1 MRRIKHI
8 HFVGI
13 GGAGMCGIAE
23 VLKNQGYKVSGS
35 DIKASKTTVQLEENG
50 IKVFIGHAE
59 DNIKGA
65 NVLVV
70 STAIDPENLEVK
82 AAIEN
87 RIPVVR
93 RAEMLGELMRYRH
106 GIAVAGTHGK
116 TTTTSLVTCM
126 LAEEN
131 MDPTYVIGGLLNR
144 TGVNAALGAS
154 RFIVAEADESDAS
167 FLHLEPMAAIV
178 TNIDADHMDTYGG
191 SFDVLKDTFVKF
203 LQKMPFY
210 GLAVVCG
217 DDANIREIMPRIGR
231 PVVTYGFNEDNDIRA
246 IDIDQTGMQSSFT
259 VLRKGREPLRL
270 TINLPG
276 LHNILNALAAIG
288 IATDEG
294 VSDAAIARALESFS
308 GVGRRFQV
316 QGEYPLDEGTVKLV
330 DDYGHHPKEVEAT
343 IKAARASH
351 PDRRLVMMFQPH
363 RFSRTRDCFDD
374 FVDVLSQVDQL
385 LLLEVYPAGEKPIVG
400 ADSRSLA
407 RSIRLRGEV
416 EPILIDPVEGNLAER
431 DTKSD
436 LNVSNA
442 SKFGKVAVLLGG
454 KSAEREVSLDSGKA
468 VLEALLRS
476 GVNAEAFDPQERS
489 VTELVDYDRAF
500 IVLHGRGGEDG
511 QIQGALEWM
520 NVPYT
525 GTGVQGSAIGMDK
538 VKTKQIWQG
547 SDLPT
552 APYRIIS
559 KDSDLNEVIE
569 SLGLPLIIKPVHE
582 GSSVGMSKVEKAE
595 DLIAAIEKATVH
607 DAVVMAEKWITGR
620 EYTISFLNGLP
631 LPVIRLQPP
640 ADVAFYD
647 YEAKYNRNDV
657 EYGIPCGLSEAEE
670 KNLQALCL
678 RAFQA
683 VGASGWGRIDAML
696 DEQGNFWLL
705 EVNTVPGMTS
715 HSLVPKAA
723 KAVGYSFDELCVAI
737 LAQTL
742 TEQAH

>member
-1 MRRIKHI
+1 MSPTSPADKAKSLIKIPEMRRIKHI

-35 DIKASKTTVQLEENG
+35 DIKASKTTAKLEENG
-50 IKVFIGHAE
+50 IQVFIGHAAE
-59 DNIKGA
+59 NIKDA

-82 AAIEN
+82 EAIEN

-167 FLHLEPMAAIV
+167 FLYLEPMAAIV

-246 IDIDQTGMQSSFT
+246 VDIDQTGMQSSFT

-294 VSDAAIARALESFS
+294 VSDAAIARALEGFS

-316 QGEYPLDEGTVKLV
+316 QGEFELGEGNVKLV

-363 RFSRTRDCFDD
+363 RYSRTRDCFDD

-385 LLLEVYPAGEKPIVG
+385 LLLEVYAAGEKPIVG
-400 ADSRSLA
+400 ADSRALA

-416 EPILIDPVEGNLAER
+416 EPILIDPVEGNLQHAIQ
-431 DTKSD
+431 KVLQAND
-436 LNVSNA
+436 L
-442 SKFGKVAVLLGG
+442 LL
-454 KSAEREVSLDSGKA
+454 
-468 VLEALLRS
+468 
-476 GVNAEAFDPQERS
+476 
-489 VTELVDYDRAF
+489 T
-500 IVLHGRGGEDG
+500 
-511 QIQGALEWM
+511 QGAG
-520 NVPYT
+520 N
-525 GTGVQGSAIGMDK
+525 
-538 VKTKQIWQG
+538 
-547 SDLPT
+547 
-552 APYRIIS
+552 
-559 KDSDLNEVIE
+559 
-569 SLGLPLIIKPVHE
+569 
-582 GSSVGMSKVEKAE
+582 
-595 DLIAAIEKATVH
+595 
-607 DAVVMAEKWITGR
+607 
-620 EYTISFLNGLP
+620 
-631 LPVIRLQPP
+631 
-640 ADVAFYD
+640 
-647 YEAKYNRNDV
+647 
-657 EYGIPCGLSEAEE
+657 
-670 KNLQALCL
+670 
-678 RAFQA
+678 
-683 VGASGWGRIDAML
+683 VGAIS
-696 DEQGNFWLL
+696 L
-705 EVNTVPGMTS
+705 E
-715 HSLVPKAA
+715 
-723 KAVGYSFDELCVAI
+723 
-737 LAQTL
+737 LAQNQL
-742 TEQAH
+742 YLK

>member
-1 MRRIKHI
+1 MSPTSPADKAKNLIKIPEMRRIKHI

-35 DIKASKTTVQLEENG
+35 DIKASKTTAQLEENG
-50 IKVFIGHAE
+50 IKVYIGHAAE
-59 DNIKGA
+59 NIKGA

-70 STAIDPENLEVK
+70 STAIDTENLEIK
-82 AAIEN
+82 TALET

-154 RFIVAEADESDAS
+154 RYIVAEADESDAS
-167 FLHLEPMAAIV
+167 FLYLEPMAAIV

-191 SFDVLKDTFVKF
+191 SFDVLKDTFIKF

-217 DDANIREIMPRIGR
+217 DDANIREIMPRIAR
-231 PVVTYGFNEDNDIRA
+231 PVLTYGFNEDNDIRA
-246 IDIDQTGMQSSFT
+246 IEIEQIGMQSHFT
-259 VLRKGREPLRL
+259 VLRKGRDPLRL

-316 QGEYPLDEGTVKLV
+316 HGQFALGEGDVKLV

-385 LLLEVYPAGEKPIVG
+385 LLLEVYSAGEKPIVG
-400 ADSRSLA
+400 ADSRALA

-416 EPILIDPVEGNLAER
+416 EPILVDPVEGNLEHVIQKVLQAN
-431 DTKSD
+431 D
-436 LNVSNA
+436 L
-442 SKFGKVAVLLGG
+442 LL
-454 KSAEREVSLDSGKA
+454 
-468 VLEALLRS
+468 
-476 GVNAEAFDPQERS
+476 
-489 VTELVDYDRAF
+489 T
-500 IVLHGRGGEDG
+500 
-511 QIQGALEWM
+511 QGAG
-520 NVPYT
+520 N
-525 GTGVQGSAIGMDK
+525 
-538 VKTKQIWQG
+538 
-547 SDLPT
+547 
-552 APYRIIS
+552 
-559 KDSDLNEVIE
+559 
-569 SLGLPLIIKPVHE
+569 
-582 GSSVGMSKVEKAE
+582 
-595 DLIAAIEKATVH
+595 
-607 DAVVMAEKWITGR
+607 
-620 EYTISFLNGLP
+620 
-631 LPVIRLQPP
+631 
-640 ADVAFYD
+640 
-647 YEAKYNRNDV
+647 
-657 EYGIPCGLSEAEE
+657 
-670 KNLQALCL
+670 
-678 RAFQA
+678 
-683 VGASGWGRIDAML
+683 VGAIS
-696 DEQGNFWLL
+696 L
-705 EVNTVPGMTS
+705 E
-715 HSLVPKAA
+715 
-723 KAVGYSFDELCVAI
+723 
-737 LAQTL
+737 LAQNHL
-742 TEQAH
+742 YLK

>member
-1 MRRIKHI
+1 MSPTSPADKAKNLIKIPEMRRIKHI

-35 DIKASKTTVQLEENG
+35 DIKASKTTAQLEENG
-50 IKVFIGHAE
+50 IKVYIGHAAE
-59 DNIKGA
+59 NIKGA

-70 STAIDPENLEVK
+70 STAIDTENLEIK
-82 AAIEN
+82 TALET

-154 RFIVAEADESDAS
+154 RYIVAEADESDAS

-217 DDANIREIMPRIGR
+217 DDANIREIMPRIAR
-231 PVVTYGFNEDNDIRA
+231 PVLTYGFNEDNDIRA
-246 IDIDQTGMQSSFT
+246 IEIEQIGMQSHFT
-259 VLRKGREPLRL
+259 VLRKGRDPLRL

-288 IATDEG
+288 VATDEG

-316 QGEYPLDEGTVKLV
+316 QGQFALGEGDVKLV

-400 ADSRSLA
+400 ADSRALA
-407 RSIRLRGEV
+407 RSIRLRGDV
-416 EPILIDPVEGNLAER
+416 EPILVDPVEGNLEHVIQKVLQAN
-431 DTKSD
+431 D
-436 LNVSNA
+436 L
-442 SKFGKVAVLLGG
+442 LL
-454 KSAEREVSLDSGKA
+454 
-468 VLEALLRS
+468 
-476 GVNAEAFDPQERS
+476 
-489 VTELVDYDRAF
+489 T
-500 IVLHGRGGEDG
+500 
-511 QIQGALEWM
+511 QGAG
-520 NVPYT
+520 N
-525 GTGVQGSAIGMDK
+525 
-538 VKTKQIWQG
+538 
-547 SDLPT
+547 
-552 APYRIIS
+552 
-559 KDSDLNEVIE
+559 
-569 SLGLPLIIKPVHE
+569 
-582 GSSVGMSKVEKAE
+582 
-595 DLIAAIEKATVH
+595 
-607 DAVVMAEKWITGR
+607 
-620 EYTISFLNGLP
+620 
-631 LPVIRLQPP
+631 
-640 ADVAFYD
+640 
-647 YEAKYNRNDV
+647 
-657 EYGIPCGLSEAEE
+657 
-670 KNLQALCL
+670 
-678 RAFQA
+678 
-683 VGASGWGRIDAML
+683 VGAIS
-696 DEQGNFWLL
+696 L
-705 EVNTVPGMTS
+705 E
-715 HSLVPKAA
+715 
-723 KAVGYSFDELCVAI
+723 
-737 LAQTL
+737 LAQNQL
-742 TEQAH
+742 YLK

>member
-1 MRRIKHI
+1 MSPTSPADKAKNLIKIPEMRRIKHI

-35 DIKASKTTVQLEENG
+35 DIKASKTTAQLEENG
-50 IKVFIGHAE
+50 IKVYIGHAAE
-59 DNIKGA
+59 NIKGA

-70 STAIDPENLEVK
+70 STAIDTENLEIK
-82 AAIEN
+82 TALET

-154 RFIVAEADESDAS
+154 RYIVAEADESDAS

-217 DDANIREIMPRIGR
+217 DDANIREIMPRIAR
-231 PVVTYGFNEDNDIRA
+231 PVLTYGFNEDNDIRA
-246 IDIDQTGMQSSFT
+246 IEIEQIGMQSHFT
-259 VLRKGREPLRL
+259 VLRKGRDPLRL

-288 IATDEG
+288 VATDEG

-316 QGEYPLDEGTVKLV
+316 QGQFALGEGDVKLV

-400 ADSRSLA
+400 ADSRALA
-407 RSIRLRGEV
+407 RSIRLRGDV
-416 EPILIDPVEGNLAER
+416 EPILVDPVEGNLEHVIQKVLQAN
-431 DTKSD
+431 D
-436 LNVSNA
+436 L
-442 SKFGKVAVLLGG
+442 LL
-454 KSAEREVSLDSGKA
+454 
-468 VLEALLRS
+468 
-476 GVNAEAFDPQERS
+476 
-489 VTELVDYDRAF
+489 T
-500 IVLHGRGGEDG
+500 
-511 QIQGALEWM
+511 QGAG
-520 NVPYT
+520 N
-525 GTGVQGSAIGMDK
+525 
-538 VKTKQIWQG
+538 
-547 SDLPT
+547 
-552 APYRIIS
+552 
-559 KDSDLNEVIE
+559 
-569 SLGLPLIIKPVHE
+569 
-582 GSSVGMSKVEKAE
+582 
-595 DLIAAIEKATVH
+595 
-607 DAVVMAEKWITGR
+607 
-620 EYTISFLNGLP
+620 
-631 LPVIRLQPP
+631 
-640 ADVAFYD
+640 
-647 YEAKYNRNDV
+647 
-657 EYGIPCGLSEAEE
+657 
-670 KNLQALCL
+670 
-678 RAFQA
+678 
-683 VGASGWGRIDAML
+683 VGAIS
-696 DEQGNFWLL
+696 L
-705 EVNTVPGMTS
+705 E
-715 HSLVPKAA
+715 
-723 KAVGYSFDELCVAI
+723 
-737 LAQTL
+737 LAQNHL
-742 TEQAH
+742 YLK

>member
-1 MRRIKHI
+1 MSPTSPADKAKNLIKIPEMRRIKHI

-35 DIKASKTTVQLEENG
+35 DIKASKTTAQLEENG
-50 IKVFIGHAE
+50 IKVFIGHTPE
-59 DNIKGA
+59 NIKGA
-65 NVLVV
+65 NVIVV

-82 AAIEN
+82 AAIET
-87 RIPVVR
+87 RTPVVR

-231 PVVTYGFNEDNDIRA
+231 PVLTYGFNEDNDIRA
-246 IDIDQTGMQSSFT
+246 IDVDQTGMKSSFT

-270 TINLPG
+270 TINMPG

-294 VSDAAIARALESFS
+294 VSDIAISRALESFS

-316 QGEYPLDEGTVKLV
+316 QGEYALGEGTVKLV

-363 RFSRTRDCFDD
+363 RYSRTRDCFDD

-407 RSIRLRGEV
+407 RSLRLRGAV
-416 EPILIDPVEGNLAER
+416 EPILIDPVEGNLQNVIQKVLQAN
-431 DTKSD
+431 D
-436 LNVSNA
+436 L
-442 SKFGKVAVLLGG
+442 LL
-454 KSAEREVSLDSGKA
+454 
-468 VLEALLRS
+468 
-476 GVNAEAFDPQERS
+476 
-489 VTELVDYDRAF
+489 T
-500 IVLHGRGGEDG
+500 
-511 QIQGALEWM
+511 QGAG
-520 NVPYT
+520 N
-525 GTGVQGSAIGMDK
+525 
-538 VKTKQIWQG
+538 
-547 SDLPT
+547 
-552 APYRIIS
+552 
-559 KDSDLNEVIE
+559 
-569 SLGLPLIIKPVHE
+569 
-582 GSSVGMSKVEKAE
+582 
-595 DLIAAIEKATVH
+595 
-607 DAVVMAEKWITGR
+607 
-620 EYTISFLNGLP
+620 
-631 LPVIRLQPP
+631 
-640 ADVAFYD
+640 
-647 YEAKYNRNDV
+647 
-657 EYGIPCGLSEAEE
+657 
-670 KNLQALCL
+670 
-678 RAFQA
+678 
-683 VGASGWGRIDAML
+683 VGAISV
-696 DEQGNFWLL
+696 E
-705 EVNTVPGMTS
+705 
-715 HSLVPKAA
+715 
-723 KAVGYSFDELCVAI
+723 
-737 LAQTL
+737 LAQNQL
-742 TEQAH
+742 YLK

>member
-1 MRRIKHI
+1 MSPTSPADKAKNLIKIPEMRRIKHI

-35 DIKASKTTVQLEENG
+35 DIKASKTTVQLEQNG

-316 QGEYPLDEGTVKLV
+316 QGEYPFDKGTVKLV

-400 ADSRSLA
+400 ADSRALA

-416 EPILIDPVEGNLAER
+416 EPILIDPVEGNLQNVIQKVLQAN
-431 DTKSD
+431 D
-436 LNVSNA
+436 L
-442 SKFGKVAVLLGG
+442 LL
-454 KSAEREVSLDSGKA
+454 
-468 VLEALLRS
+468 
-476 GVNAEAFDPQERS
+476 
-489 VTELVDYDRAF
+489 T
-500 IVLHGRGGEDG
+500 
-511 QIQGALEWM
+511 QGAG
-520 NVPYT
+520 N
-525 GTGVQGSAIGMDK
+525 
-538 VKTKQIWQG
+538 
-547 SDLPT
+547 
-552 APYRIIS
+552 
-559 KDSDLNEVIE
+559 
-569 SLGLPLIIKPVHE
+569 
-582 GSSVGMSKVEKAE
+582 
-595 DLIAAIEKATVH
+595 
-607 DAVVMAEKWITGR
+607 
-620 EYTISFLNGLP
+620 
-631 LPVIRLQPP
+631 
-640 ADVAFYD
+640 
-647 YEAKYNRNDV
+647 
-657 EYGIPCGLSEAEE
+657 
-670 KNLQALCL
+670 
-678 RAFQA
+678 
-683 VGASGWGRIDAML
+683 VGAISV
-696 DEQGNFWLL
+696 E
-705 EVNTVPGMTS
+705 
-715 HSLVPKAA
+715 
-723 KAVGYSFDELCVAI
+723 
-737 LAQTL
+737 LAQNQL
-742 TEQAH
+742 YLK

>member
-1 MRRIKHI
+1 MSPTSPADKAKNLIKIPEMRRIKHI

-50 IKVFIGHAE
+50 IKVFIGHTA

-191 SFDVLKDTFVKF
+191 SFDVLKDTFIKF

-231 PVVTYGFNEDNDIRA
+231 PVLTYGFNEDNDIRA
-246 IDIDQTGMQSSFT
+246 IDVEQVGMQSSFT

-316 QGEYPLDEGTVKLV
+316 QGEFELDEGTVKLV

-363 RFSRTRDCFDD
+363 RYSRTRDCFDD

-385 LLLEVYPAGEKPIVG
+385 LLLEVYSAGEKPIVG

-416 EPILIDPVEGNLAER
+416 DPILIDPVEGNLQNAIQ
-431 DTKSD
+431 KVLQAND
-436 LNVSNA
+436 L
-442 SKFGKVAVLLGG
+442 LL
-454 KSAEREVSLDSGKA
+454 
-468 VLEALLRS
+468 
-476 GVNAEAFDPQERS
+476 
-489 VTELVDYDRAF
+489 T
-500 IVLHGRGGEDG
+500 
-511 QIQGALEWM
+511 QGAG
-520 NVPYT
+520 N
-525 GTGVQGSAIGMDK
+525 
-538 VKTKQIWQG
+538 
-547 SDLPT
+547 
-552 APYRIIS
+552 
-559 KDSDLNEVIE
+559 
-569 SLGLPLIIKPVHE
+569 
-582 GSSVGMSKVEKAE
+582 
-595 DLIAAIEKATVH
+595 
-607 DAVVMAEKWITGR
+607 
-620 EYTISFLNGLP
+620 
-631 LPVIRLQPP
+631 
-640 ADVAFYD
+640 
-647 YEAKYNRNDV
+647 
-657 EYGIPCGLSEAEE
+657 
-670 KNLQALCL
+670 
-678 RAFQA
+678 
-683 VGASGWGRIDAML
+683 VGAISV
-696 DEQGNFWLL
+696 E
-705 EVNTVPGMTS
+705 
-715 HSLVPKAA
+715 
-723 KAVGYSFDELCVAI
+723 
-737 LAQTL
+737 LAQNQL
-742 TEQAH
+742 YLK

>member
-1 MRRIKHI
+1 MSPQSPADKAKNLIKIPEMRRIKHI
-8 HFVGI
+8 HFVGV

-35 DIKASKTTVQLEENG
+35 DIKASKTTAQLEENG
-50 IKVFIGHAE
+50 IKVHIGHHA
-59 DNIKGA
+59 DNILGA

-82 AAIEN
+82 AAIEA
-87 RIPVVR
+87 RTPVVR

-231 PVVTYGFNEDNDIRA
+231 PVLTYGFNEDNDIRA
-246 IDIDQTGMQSSFT
+246 VDVDQTGMKSSFT
-259 VLRKGREPLRL
+259 VLRKSREPLRL
-270 TINLPG
+270 TINMPG

-294 VSDAAIARALESFS
+294 VSDTAIARALESFS

-316 QGEYPLDEGTVKLV
+316 QGEFELGEGTVKLV

-343 IKAARASH
+343 IKAARATH

-385 LLLEVYPAGEKPIVG
+385 LLLEVYSAGEKPIVG

-416 EPILIDPVEGNLAER
+416 EPILIDPVEGNLQNAIQKVLQEN
-431 DTKSD
+431 D
-436 LNVSNA
+436 L
-442 SKFGKVAVLLGG
+442 LL
-454 KSAEREVSLDSGKA
+454 
-468 VLEALLRS
+468 
-476 GVNAEAFDPQERS
+476 
-489 VTELVDYDRAF
+489 T
-500 IVLHGRGGEDG
+500 
-511 QIQGALEWM
+511 QGAG
-520 NVPYT
+520 N
-525 GTGVQGSAIGMDK
+525 
-538 VKTKQIWQG
+538 
-547 SDLPT
+547 
-552 APYRIIS
+552 
-559 KDSDLNEVIE
+559 
-569 SLGLPLIIKPVHE
+569 
-582 GSSVGMSKVEKAE
+582 
-595 DLIAAIEKATVH
+595 
-607 DAVVMAEKWITGR
+607 
-620 EYTISFLNGLP
+620 
-631 LPVIRLQPP
+631 
-640 ADVAFYD
+640 
-647 YEAKYNRNDV
+647 
-657 EYGIPCGLSEAEE
+657 
-670 KNLQALCL
+670 
-678 RAFQA
+678 
-683 VGASGWGRIDAML
+683 VGAISV
-696 DEQGNFWLL
+696 E
-705 EVNTVPGMTS
+705 
-715 HSLVPKAA
+715 
-723 KAVGYSFDELCVAI
+723 
-737 LAQTL
+737 LAQNRL
-742 TEQAH
+742 YLK

>member
-1 MRRIKHI
+1 MSPTSPADKAKSLIKIPEMRRIKHI

-35 DIKASKTTVQLEENG
+35 DIKPSKTTAQLEENG
-50 IKVFIGHAE
+50 IKVFIGHSA

-65 NVLVV
+65 NVIVV

-82 AAIEN
+82 AAIET
-87 RIPVVR
+87 RTPVVR

-231 PVVTYGFNEDNDIRA
+231 PVLTYGFNEDNDIRA
-246 IDIDQTGMQSSFT
+246 VDVEQIGMQSHFS

-316 QGEYPLDEGTVKLV
+316 QGEFELGEGTVKLV

-385 LLLEVYPAGEKPIVG
+385 LLLEVYSAGEKPIVG
-400 ADSRSLA
+400 ADSRALA

-416 EPILIDPVEGNLAER
+416 EPILIDPVEGNLPNAIQ
-431 DTKSD
+431 KVLQAND
-436 LNVSNA
+436 L
-442 SKFGKVAVLLGG
+442 LL
-454 KSAEREVSLDSGKA
+454 
-468 VLEALLRS
+468 
-476 GVNAEAFDPQERS
+476 
-489 VTELVDYDRAF
+489 T
-500 IVLHGRGGEDG
+500 
-511 QIQGALEWM
+511 QGAG
-520 NVPYT
+520 N
-525 GTGVQGSAIGMDK
+525 
-538 VKTKQIWQG
+538 
-547 SDLPT
+547 
-552 APYRIIS
+552 
-559 KDSDLNEVIE
+559 
-569 SLGLPLIIKPVHE
+569 
-582 GSSVGMSKVEKAE
+582 
-595 DLIAAIEKATVH
+595 
-607 DAVVMAEKWITGR
+607 
-620 EYTISFLNGLP
+620 
-631 LPVIRLQPP
+631 
-640 ADVAFYD
+640 
-647 YEAKYNRNDV
+647 
-657 EYGIPCGLSEAEE
+657 
-670 KNLQALCL
+670 
-678 RAFQA
+678 
-683 VGASGWGRIDAML
+683 VGAISV
-696 DEQGNFWLL
+696 E
-705 EVNTVPGMTS
+705 
-715 HSLVPKAA
+715 
-723 KAVGYSFDELCVAI
+723 
-737 LAQTL
+737 LAQNKL
-742 TEQAH
+742 YLK